1 MGDKIKLKF
10 EDNFEGEE
18 KVILDRLIC
27 LTRALCKK
35 DIKHMSDLLHHKF
48 ILVRGSGRKEFKQEF
63 LRDIRK
69 DVLHYV
75 EATIKNPKI
84 EIDGKYATI
93 DVKIYIKTRLSGAQ
107 IIWDLKSHFIL
118 KNKEE
123 EGWLF
128 REWDT
133 T

>member
-1 MGDKIKLKF
+1 MGDNIILRF
-10 EDNFEGEE
+10 DDNFEGEE
-18 KVILDRLIC
+18 KEVLDRLIC
-27 LTRALCKK
+27 LMRSLCKK
-35 DIKHMSDLLHHKF
+35 DIRHMSDLLHHKF
-48 ILVRGSGRKEFKQEF
+48 ILVRGSGRKELKQEF

-75 EATIKNPKI
+75 EVKIKNPKI
-84 EIDGKYATI
+84 NVDGDEATI
-93 DVKIYIKTRLSGAQ
+93 DVKLYVKTELTGARV
-107 IIWDLKSHFIL
+107 IWDLKSHFIL
-118 KNKEE
+118 KKKEE